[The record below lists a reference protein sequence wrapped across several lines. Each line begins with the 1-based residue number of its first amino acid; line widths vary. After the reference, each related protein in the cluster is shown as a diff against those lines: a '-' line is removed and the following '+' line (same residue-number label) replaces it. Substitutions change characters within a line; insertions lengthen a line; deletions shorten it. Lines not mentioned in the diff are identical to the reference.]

1 MGFSP
6 SHPRHPR
13 PLPRGPRMSARV
25 TLPLAVHRPPDC
37 RCACAV
43 TGPPRGVSPAKVTA
57 LCAVARVV
65 IGTVNLDFFWIFFY
79 FRRTVEFCRRKL
91 AHTGNPGRHR
101 ASGNQSTP
109 HIARGC
115 RHLPLLTYPR
125 RPDLRVNQPPPHFY
139 VQCRLMPSP
148 RSRRAPA
155 CTLDGMMDPRLFLAT
170 AGALCTIPHWRVL
183 EGDA

>member
-1 MGFSP
+1 VASFVV
-6 SHPRHPR
+6 
-13 PLPRGPRMSARV
+13 PRGWRVLPSTPRAPAFPAETGSASLV
-25 TLPLAVHRPPDC
+25 F
-37 RCACAV
+37 
-43 TGPPRGVSPAKVTA
+43 G
-57 LCAVARVV
+57 V